1 MKTKIKRI
9 QFITFV
15 FFQHEFKLHLHSKHF
30 LTLKTLGIIPARF
43 ASSLFP
49 GKPLVD
55 ILGKSML
62 QRVYEQCLKA
72 KCLDDVIIATDDIQ
86 IFNHIHDF
94 GGKVMMT
101 SSHHINGTSR
111 CNEVLIKLNTHNNN
125 DYQYIINIQGDEPFI
140 HPEQI
145 NELIAVLKS
154 NEVDVATQVK
164 KETNLALLSNSN
176 CVKAI
181 LDEQFYVSDFCR
193 YVPKNEPKV
202 DYFYK
207 HIGIYG
213 FKTEVL
219 NQLLDLEPTKNEL
232 ERQLEQMRWLDNHFK
247 IKAGITAFESIS
259 IDTPNDVE
267 KAILHY
273 NQLT

>member
-1 MKTKIKRI
+1 MSLTRN
-9 QFITFV
+9 
-15 FFQHEFKLHLHSKHF
+15 HLHHE
-30 LTLKTLGIIPARF
+30 TCRKTAM
-43 ASSLFP
+43 
-49 GKPLVD
+49 VD
-55 ILGKSML
+55 YYLL
-62 QRVYEQCLKA
+62 L
-72 KCLDDVIIATDDIQ
+72 IQ
-86 IFNHIHDF
+86 IF
-94 GGKVMMT
+94 V
-101 SSHHINGTSR
+101 
-111 CNEVLIKLNTHNNN
+111 
-125 DYQYIINIQGDEPFI
+125 
-140 HPEQI
+140 
-145 NELIAVLKS
+145 
-154 NEVDVATQVK
+154 
-164 KETNLALLSNSN
+164 
-176 CVKAI
+176 AI